1 MERHQAVLRTLS
13 VGLIGAAA
21 LVACGSD
28 DDGAATSTED
38 DEAVTTEAAPE
49 DSNEPVDDPLT
60 TEEAPSDDD
69 NAPPEDTAPSEDDDS
84 DDPPATGEGTATLT
98 LDNGESYEFG
108 VLCSLEPQIA
118 AGSEILFTATSYD
131 DPSLDITQ
139 FGDEG
144 TVTELATVSMYDASS
159 FESLWGASSTYE
171 PFGGG
176 LELTLDG
183 STISGTG
190 TFFAGDD
197 PVAAPDGVSG
207 EVVATC

>member
-1 MERHQAVLRTLS
+1 MKRRHAVLRTLS
-13 VGLIGAAA
+13 VGLIGAAG

-28 DDGAATSTED
+28 DDGAATED

-49 DSNEPVDDPLT
+49 DATEPVDEPLT
-60 TEEAPSDDD
+60 TVEAPSDDD
-69 NAPPEDTAPSEDDDS
+69 APPEDTAPSDDDDS
-84 DDPPATGEGTATLT
+84 NDPPATGEGTATLT

-144 TVTELATVSMYDASS
+144 TVTELATISVYDASS

-171 PFGGG
+171 PLGGG

-197 PVAAPDGVSG
+197 PIASPEGVGG
-207 EVVATC
+207 EVVANC